1 MGRKENPRLCYLPT
15 ASGDNADNIK
25 LWEKICT
32 QLRID
37 TLVFKVWVSSSENNK
52 SFEDILMHSD
62 AIVVGGGN
70 TLNMLGI
77 WKAQG
82 IDHILK
88 KALDKGIILA
98 GGSAGAICWFIN
110 GISDSRPVQLSCVD
124 GLNLLPYSTCP
135 HYDQNERKEYII
147 K

>member
-1 MGRKENPRLCYLPT
+1 MKIKFLIYLFSLFLAILNINYLNAQEKTIFVWGGDINLKFTQYIVNLTQKENPRLCYLPT

-98 GGSAGAICWFIN
+98 GG
-110 GISDSRPVQLSCVD
+110 
-124 GLNLLPYSTCP
+124 
-135 HYDQNERKEYII
+135 
-147 K
+147 